1 LEDNSR
7 DGLNPLLKTEKLPAH
22 RYPLT
27 WTHRWMLQELVQA
40 KLVTSYRDTIDGK
53 ATEHETGYQFTRFYI
68 LKILRFNYERV

>member
-1 LEDNSR
+1 
-7 DGLNPLLKTEKLPAH
+7 
-22 RYPLT
+22 
-27 WTHRWMLQELVQA
+27 MLQELVQA